1 MNRFPIVFSLALAAA
16 VLTSCQSDEASEP
29 IGPQPVSLS
38 ISARS
43 GTSAVDT
50 TTTLTLGS
58 TNARVRLRQFQLL
71 LSDFK
76 LTRAPGDTVRL
87 TNSYVLYRMQAD
99 APNMRYALETVPEGN
114 YTALTFTIG
123 LPVAQNTQAGADA
136 KNPNSFPTGHP
147 LNQTIVPAAGGA
159 GMFWSW
165 SSGYIFQRFEGFVD
179 TTAGNSGGALTAAG
193 AASGL
198 VRPLVA
204 HVGANGNQRTRTV
217 PISLS
222 LQRGE
227 NVIPL
232 RVDVSTF
239 FTGLNLKRDW
249 DTHSFG
255 GTVVAPATMSKAA
268 MAQTIA
274 TNSTTAISVGN

>member
-1 MNRFPIVFSLALAAA
+1 MNRFLFVLFFTLVAAK
-16 VLTSCQSDEASEP
+16 LTSCQSDEAVEP
-29 IGPQPVSLS
+29 IGPQAVSLR
-38 ISARS
+38 ISTRS
-43 GTSAVDT
+43 GTGAVDT
-50 TTTLTLGS
+50 ATTLTLGS

-76 LTRAPGDTVRL
+76 LTRAVGDTVRL

-99 APNMRYALETVPEGN
+99 APSMRYALDAVPEGS

-123 LPVAQNTQAGADA
+123 MPVSQNTQAGSDA

-147 LNQTIVPAAGGA
+147 LNQTIVPASGGA

-165 SSGYIFQRFEGFVD
+165 NSGYIFQRFEGFVD

-193 AASGL
+193 AAGGL

-232 RVDVSTF
+232 RVDVNAF
-239 FTGLNLKRDW
+239 FAGLNLKRDW

-255 GTVVAPATMSKAA
+255 GTVTAPATMSKAA
-268 MAQTIA
+268 MAQLIA
-274 TNSTTAISVGN
+274 TNSVNAISVGN